1 MIEAARLVS
10 QLTNLSNSTH
20 LIENTEIPLVAH
32 QTWKNTHVDT
42 WPDLIRDSV
51 ERWMETV
58 METPMAYFL
67 WNDDGIM
74 EFLEEYEP
82 EFIEHF
88 SALPRMVEKSD
99 IFRIMV
105 CKYIGG
111 VVSFLALDIL
121 PRTNIS

>member
-1 MIEAARLVS
+1 
-10 QLTNLSNSTH
+10 
-20 LIENTEIPLVAH
+20 
-32 QTWKNTHVDT
+32 
-42 WPDLIRDSV
+42 
-51 ERWMETV
+51 METV

-82 EFIEHF
+82 DFIDHF

-111 VVSFLALDIL
+111 VVCFSRDGSSTYVLMFHSMGTSTLIRYGRRRPGLRRLTWHPGATMKPASCTTL
-121 PRTNIS
+121 PNQSERFSA